1 VTVSPGRLVFAG
13 TPEFAATILRA
24 LLEGPH
30 RIVAVYTQSDRPA
43 GRGRRP
49 RPCAVKVVAQ
59 SHGLRV
65 HQPVT
70 LKGPEAAQELA
81 ELNADLMIVVA
92 YGLLLPSSILKLPRL
107 GCLNV
112 HASLLPRW
120 RGAAP
125 IQRAILAGDSESG
138 ITLIKMDPGLDTGPV
153 VSQTSCAIDPQDTAQ
168 TLHDR
173 LARLGAECL
182 TASLDAIL
190 TGRIQS
196 SPQDERLATYA
207 PKIERAEARLDW
219 NKSAIE
225 LERKIRAF
233 NPKPVAFTEL
243 RGVEMRVWEGR
254 ALADHTEQPPGSI
267 VSSKD
272 GYLDVAAGQGILR
285 LLRIQLP
292 GRRPVTAA
300 DFLNAH
306 PEFARNAWDGVPGV

>member
-1 VTVSPGRLVFAG
+1 MTVPPARLVFAG

-24 LLEGPH
+24 LLESPH
-30 RIVAVYTQSDRPA
+30 QIVAVYTQPDRPA
-43 GRGRRP
+43 GRGRKP

-59 SHGLRV
+59 SHGLDIR
-65 HQPVT
+65 QPAT

-92 YGLLLPSSILKLPRL
+92 YGLLLPSSTLKIPCL
-107 GCLNV
+107 GCINV

-125 IQRAILAGDSESG
+125 IQRAILAGDRQSG
-138 ITLIKMDPGLDTGPV
+138 ITLMRMDPGLDTGPIL
-153 VSQTSCAIDPQDTAQ
+153 SQISCAIDPQDTTQ

-173 LARLGAECL
+173 LASLGAECL
-182 TASLDAIL
+182 AANLDAIL
-190 TGRIQS
+190 TGRIQA

-219 NKSAIE
+219 TKSAIE
-225 LERKIRAF
+225 LERSIRAF

-243 RGVEMRVWEGR
+243 RGVAMRVWEAR
-254 ALADHTEQPPGSI
+254 ALDAHTEQPPGSI

-272 GYLDVAAGQGILR
+272 GHLDVAAGHGIVR

-292 GRRPVTAA
+292 GRRPVAVS

-306 PEFARNAWDGVPGV
+306 PEFASGSW